1 MLIPLG
7 ACVVRSGSSRF
18 VRNVVPKNTLTNTL
32 GSKKN
37 PIPKQTKKMDYNNNQ
52 NGDGQMPR
60 QGGYRGGRE
69 GYQPRQRFNS
79 DNQENGEP
87 RYSQES
93 GRRPRINNAGTRQP
107 RPRFQQQGEGGYQPR
122 PRYQQQG
129 EGGYQPRPRYQQ
141 QGEGGYQPRP
151 RFQQQG
157 EGGYQP
163 RPRYQQQGEG
173 GYQPRPRY
181 QQQGEGGYQPRPR
194 YQQQNDGGYQPQGRP
209 RFQQQQARRPQGNP
223 ALYSKKKRVEY
234 QEKYEDPTKPIR
246 LNKFLANAGICS
258 RREADDFIL
267 AGVITVNGMVVSEL
281 GAKVLPTDQVKFHDQ
296 PVRREKKV
304 YILLNKPKNTVT
316 TTDDPQERHTVIDL
330 VKNACSER
338 IYPVGRLDRNT
349 TGVLLLTNDGDL
361 AAKLTHPKFGKKKIY
376 AATLDKNLSEEAYNE
391 LMAGVVLD
399 DEVIIPDALEFPKE
413 GDRKHVGLQIH
424 SGQNRVVRRMFEKVG
439 YKVVQL
445 DRVSFAG
452 LTKKNVPRG
461 KYRFLTQQE
470 VSMLQMGAFE

>member
-107 RPRFQQQGEGGYQPR
+107 RPRF
-122 PRYQQQG
+122 
-129 EGGYQPRPRYQQ
+129 
-141 QGEGGYQPRP
+141 
-151 RFQQQG
+151 
-157 EGGYQP
+157 
-163 RPRYQQQGEG
+163 
-173 GYQPRPRY
+173 

>member
-1 MLIPLG
+1 
-7 ACVVRSGSSRF
+7 
-18 VRNVVPKNTLTNTL
+18 
-32 GSKKN
+32 
-37 PIPKQTKKMDYNNNQ
+37 MDYNNNQ
-52 NGDGQMPR
+52 NGEGQTPR

-69 GYQPRQRFNS
+69 GYQPRQRFTT
-79 DNQENGEP
+79 DNHENGEP
-87 RYSQES
+87 RYSQEG
-93 GRRPRINNAGTRQP
+93 GRRPRINNAGPRQP

-122 PRYQQQG
+122 PRFQQQGEGGYQSRPRYQQQG
-129 EGGYQPRPRYQQ
+129 EGGYQSRPRYQQQGEGGYQSRPRFQQ

-163 RPRYQQQGEG
+163 RPRFQQNEG
-173 GYQPRPRY
+173 GYQ
-181 QQQGEGGYQPRPR
+181 Q
-194 YQQQNDGGYQPQGRP
+194 QGRP
-209 RFQQQQARRPQGNP
+209 RFQQQQSRRPQGNP

-234 QEKYEDPTKPIR
+234 QDKYEDPTKPIR

-424 SGQNRVVRRMFEKVG
+424 SGQTRVVRRMFEKVG

>member
-1 MLIPLG
+1 
-7 ACVVRSGSSRF
+7 
-18 VRNVVPKNTLTNTL
+18 
-32 GSKKN
+32 
-37 PIPKQTKKMDYNNNQ
+37 MDYNNNQ
-52 NGDGQMPR
+52 NGEGQTPR

-69 GYQPRQRFNS
+69 GYQPRQRFTT
-79 DNQENGEP
+79 DNHENGEP
-87 RYSQES
+87 RYSQEG
-93 GRRPRINNAGTRQP
+93 GRRPRINNAGPRQP
-107 RPRFQQQGEGGYQPR
+107 RPRF
-122 PRYQQQG
+122 
-129 EGGYQPRPRYQQ
+129 QQ

-163 RPRYQQQGEG
+163 RPRFQQQGEGSYQPRPRFQQQGEG
-173 GYQPRPRY
+173 GYQQQGRPRF
-181 QQQGEGGYQPRPR
+181 QQQGEGV
-194 YQQQNDGGYQPQGRP
+194 YQQQGRP
-209 RFQQQQARRPQGNP
+209 RFQQQQSRRPQGNP

-234 QEKYEDPTKPIR
+234 QDKYEDPTKPIR

>member
-107 RPRFQQQGEGGYQPR
+107 RPRFQQV
-122 PRYQQQG
+122 
-129 EGGYQPRPRYQQ
+129 
-141 QGEGGYQPRP
+141 EGGYQPRP
-151 RFQQQG
+151 RF
-157 EGGYQP
+157 
-163 RPRYQQQGEG
+163 
-173 GYQPRPRY
+173 